1 MDPNAVVEGGE
12 SKEVEEKKESIQQV
26 APVSTDEKPRES
38 PDEQSDIKKP
48 EIQEETPIIEMIED
62 KICREECKC
71 LDFSIG
77 DFVVEN
83 VGLKNDFYFK
93 LKFRID

>member
-1 MDPNAVVEGGE
+1 MVEGGE
-12 SKEVEEKKESIQQV
+12 SKEVEEKKESTQEV
-26 APVSTDEKPRES
+26 APGSTDEKPRQS
-38 PDEQSDIKKP
+38 FDEQSDMKKP
-48 EIQEETPIIEMIED
+48 EIQEETPIIEMSEN

-83 VGLKNDFYFK
+83 VGLK
-93 LKFRID
+93 